1 MADQDPN
8 KILQETAETISAL
21 KDAFNSLGAVIKT
34 QLNSNLIDADN
45 FTKQYARSVKS
56 DATRALNELGKSSE
70 RIIENQYKL
79 NKGQLTSK
87 DISKQIQEVELKN
100 LKIQSAIQRASD
112 NGLLG
117 KRQAKKL
124 QDQITSAYQ
133 ESVFELERQNE
144 AAEGVE
150 NKIGAASRILKG
162 IGNIPILGGI
172 LNTEKGLEAMRAK
185 AAEVG
190 SSGFGAMKAGMGGL
204 VDKTK
209 IAQATLTYLITAGF
223 KADVQITKLAKSL
236 TQTKNEA
243 EITRENLAGMARASG
258 DNFITTEKLVESTIK
273 LGQQLGIAQTFSADL
288 TKEFTTLTGK
298 IGLSEE
304 AAGGL
309 AKLTVASGKNAR
321 IVTNEALGTAQA
333 LQSQAGLQLDNR
345 QILEETGKVSGQLL
359 ANFKGNPVA
368 IAAAVTQTKLLG
380 TTLEQTKKQS
390 SSLLDFRSSIE
401 DQLNAQLI
409 TGEQLNLEN
418 ARALALAG
426 DQAGVAKELS
436 NQGMNFSK
444 FSRLNVLAQNDYA
457 KALGLSSDELSDQL
471 LKQQYYGKSVKE
483 VAALEG
489 EQVAQRLEAQSAQDK
504 FNQAVEKLQ
513 DIFVSLIDGPIG
525 QFLNLLGDIL
535 GIIGKIGQLIAKVI
549 PAPLLKVL
557 MGAGAGFLAGGPIGA
572 LVGGG
577 LAAGSEIYNASTAND
592 MMSDYGDRTLITPQG
607 SYALNN
613 NDTVIAGT
621 NLFRGNDVYS
631 GPKGAINLSG
641 TEIDYDKLASSMS
654 KVQMV
659 TYARPSE
666 FATPIGG
673 KIIRDQRVS
682 M

>member
-21 KDAFNSLGAVIKT
+21 KDAFNSLGAVIKN
-34 QLNSNLIDADN
+34 QLNKNLIDADDY
-45 FTKQYARSVKS
+45 TKQYIKS
-56 DATRALNELGKSSE
+56 IRGDAVSALSDLGKKSE
-70 RIIENQYKL
+70 KIVENQFKL
-79 NKGQLTSK
+79 QRGQITSK
-87 DISKQIQEVELKN
+87 DISKQIEALELRRLTTQGKIVSAVRSGFISAEEGRKTY
-100 LKIQSAIQRASD
+100 LKVAEAI
-112 NGLLG
+112 LEG
-117 KRQAKKL
+117 KYAL
-124 QDQITSAYQ
+124 
-133 ESVFELERQNE
+133 ESQNE
-144 AAEGVE
+144 EAKEIESRLGTLPAVFKSIS
-150 NKIGAASRILKG
+150 KIPVL
-162 IGNIPILGGI
+162 
-172 LNTEKGLEAMRAK
+172 
-185 AAEVG
+185 
-190 SSGFGAMKAGMGGL
+190 GGL
-204 VDKTK
+204 VNSSKAVEAMQQAAAGGASTMEILGSGLSNSVSK
-209 IAQATLTYLITAGF
+209 AQLAEAALLALGMAGL
-223 KADVQITKLAKSL
+223 KADEQTTNLAKSL
-236 TQTKNEA
+236 TQSKYEA
-243 EITRENLAGMARASG
+243 AQTRDNLAGMARESS
-258 DNFITTEKLVESTIK
+258 DNFITTEKLVESTVK
-273 LGQQLGIAQTFSADL
+273 LGKQLGLAQTFSADL

-309 AKLTVASGKNAR
+309 AKLTIASGKNAR
-321 IVTNEALGTAQA
+321 TITNEALGTAQA
-333 LQSQAGLQLDNR
+333 LQSQAGLQLDNK

-368 IAAAVTQTKLLG
+368 IAAAVTQVKLLG
-380 TTLEQTKKQS
+380 TTLEQTKAQS
-390 SSLLDFRSSIE
+390 SALLDFRSSIE
-401 DQLNAQLI
+401 DQLSAQLI

-457 KALGLSSDELSDQL
+457 KALGLTSNELSDQL

-525 QFLNLLGDIL
+525 QLLDLLADIL
-535 GIIGKIGQLIAKVI
+535 GFIGKIGQLIAKVI

-557 MGAGAGFLAGGPIGA
+557 MGAGAGFLVGGPAGA

-577 LAAGSEIYNASTAND
+577 LAAGSEIFNATNKDD
-592 MMSDYGDRTLITPQG
+592 MMSDYGSRTLITPQG

-613 NDTVIAGT
+613 SDTVIAGT

-631 GPKGAINLSG
+631 GPKGAINLG
-641 TEIDYDKLASSMS
+641 GGEIDYDRLAASMS

-673 KIIRDQRVS
+673 KIIRDQRTS

>member
-1 MADQDPN
+1 MANTPEDLN
-8 KILQETAETISAL
+8 KEVKETADIL
-21 KDAFNSLGAVIKT
+21 KDAFMSLGAQIEDVFRRATTANDTFNKAVKKDLIGT
-34 QLNSNLIDADN
+34 LNSLARNSQQLLDN
-45 FTKQYARSVKS
+45 
-56 DATRALNELGKSSE
+56 D
-70 RIIENQYKL
+70 YKL
-79 NKGQLTSK
+79 QKGQLASRDVAKQIYETTKKQSAVEASINRATFLSNGQKSK
-87 DISKQIQEVELKN
+87 LAGETADYFNEQLKTLQEQLGASTGIEKKLGQLPTIFKSISKV
-100 LKIQSAIQRASD
+100 
-112 NGLLG
+112 
-117 KRQAKKL
+117 
-124 QDQITSAYQ
+124 
-133 ESVFELERQNE
+133 
-144 AAEGVE
+144 
-150 NKIGAASRILKG
+150 
-162 IGNIPILGGI
+162 PILGGM
-172 LNTEKGLEAMRAK
+172 LNTENGLEAMRAK

-190 SSGFGAMKAGMGGL
+190 SSGFGAMKAGMAGL
-204 VDKTK
+204 VDKTR
-209 IAQATLTYLITAGF
+209 IAQVALAYLIAAGF
-223 KADVQITKLAKSL
+223 KADNQITKLAKSL
-236 TQTKNEA
+236 SQTKNEA
-243 EITRENLAGMARASG
+243 EITRESLAGMARASG
-258 DNFITTEKLVESTIK
+258 DNFITTEKLVESTLK
-273 LGQQLGIAQTFSADL
+273 LGQQLGIASTFSGDL

-309 AKLTVASGKNAR
+309 AKLTIASGKNAR
-321 IVTNEALGTAQA
+321 TITNEALGTAQA
-333 LQSQAGLQLDNR
+333 LQSQAGLQLDNK

-359 ANFKGNPVA
+359 ANFKGNPVE
-368 IAAAVTQTKLLG
+368 IAKAVTQTKLLG

-390 SSLLDFRSSIE
+390 DALLDFRSSIE
-401 DQLNAQLI
+401 DQLSAQLI

-436 NQGMNFSK
+436 SQGMNFSK

-457 KALGLSSDELSDQL
+457 KALGLTSNELSDQL

-525 QFLNLLGDIL
+525 QLLDLLADIL
-535 GIIGKIGQLIAKVI
+535 GFIGKIGQLIAKVI

-557 MGAGAGFLAGGPIGA
+557 MGVGAGA
-572 LVGGG
+572 LVGGIPG
-577 LAAGSEIYNASTAND
+577 AVAGGVLAAGSEVFNATNKDD
-592 MMSDYGDRTLITPQG
+592 MISGYGERTLMTPQG

-613 NDTVIAGT
+613 SDTVIAGT

-631 GPKGAINLSG
+631 GPKGAINLG
-641 TEIDYDKLASSMS
+641 GGEIDYDRLASSMS

-673 KIIRDQRVS
+673 KIIRDQRTS

>member
-1 MADQDPN
+1 MADNPQVN
-8 KILQETAETISAL
+8 AEELARALAQASKYSEDLYDNFGSFSRVLSQSISE
-21 KDAFNSLGAVIKT
+21 LGRANNDINEIKKSFRS
-34 QLNSNLIDADN
+34 LNSISQKFKYDQEGISRLS
-45 FTKQYARSVKS
+45 KK
-56 DATRALNELGKSSE
+56 E
-70 RIIENQYKL
+70 IEN
-79 NKGQLTSK
+79 N
-87 DISKQIQEVELKN
+87 IVRLK
-100 LKIQSAIQRASD
+100 
-112 NGLLG
+112 
-117 KRQAKKL
+117 
-124 QDQITSAYQ
+124 QDQIRLGLASSNKNLTEQQKREVKGVLGLTDELIAKSQ
-133 ESVFELERQNE
+133 ERLDKENE
-144 AAEGVE
+144 ILS
-150 NKIGAASRILKG
+150 KIGLYGTAIKG
-162 IGNIPILGGI
+162 VSKIPVLGGMI
-172 LNTEKGLEAMRAK
+172 DSEAVLNRMYDTAEAGGSKFKVLGEGLKATGAEIMKNFRNPEA
-185 AAEVG
+185 V
-190 SSGFGAMKAGMGGL
+190 
-204 VDKTK
+204 
-209 IAQATLTYLITAGF
+209 IAYLIAAGF
-223 KADVQITKLAKSL
+223 KADNQITKLAKSL
-236 TQTKNEA
+236 SQTKNEA
-243 EITRENLAGMARASG
+243 EITRESLAGMARASG

-273 LGQQLGIAQTFSADL
+273 LGQQLGIASTFSGDL

-309 AKLTVASGKNAR
+309 AKLTIASGKNAR
-321 IVTNEALGTAQA
+321 TITNEALGTAQA
-333 LQSQAGLQLDNR
+333 LQSQAGLQLDNK

-359 ANFKGNPVA
+359 ANFKGNPVE
-368 IAAAVTQTKLLG
+368 IAKAVTQTKLLG

-390 SSLLDFRSSIE
+390 DALLDFRSSIE
-401 DQLNAQLI
+401 DQLSAQLI

-436 NQGMNFSK
+436 SQGMNFSK

-457 KALGLSSDELSDQL
+457 KALGLTSNELSDQL

-525 QFLNLLGDIL
+525 QLLDLLADIL
-535 GIIGKIGQLIAKVI
+535 GFIGKIGQLIAKVI

-557 MGAGAGFLAGGPIGA
+557 MGAGAGA
-572 LVGGG
+572 LVGGIPG
-577 LAAGSEIYNASTAND
+577 AVAGGVLAAGSEVFNATNKDD
-592 MMSDYGDRTLITPQG
+592 MISGYGERTLMTPQG

-613 NDTVIAGT
+613 SDTVIAGT

-631 GPKGAINLSG
+631 GPKGAINLG
-641 TEIDYDKLASSMS
+641 GGEIDYDRLAASMS

-673 KIIRDQRVS
+673 KIIRDQRTS